1 MATTSF
7 LGSAVALPAALSV
20 RELKGV
26 SSSISTAKVGLT
38 VRANGTATD
47 EEYQKVESRRS
58 LLKMAA
64 VVVAGSAFS
73 AAAAGNANAGLV
85 EDLLAKSA
93 ANKDLNDK
101 KRLATSG
108 ANTARAYTVL
118 FGTCKAPENFTGCE
132 DLAKKKEVKFLTE
145 DINLECEGKDKFKC
159 GSNVFWKWGK

>member
-64 VVVAGSAFS
+64 VVVAGTAFS
-73 AAAAGNANAGLV
+73 AAAPGNANAGLV

-93 ANKDLNDK
+93 ANKVC
-101 KRLATSG
+101 
-108 ANTARAYTVL
+108 VL
-118 FGTCKAPENFTGCE
+118 FTCFSLIKVRN
-132 DLAKKKEVKFLTE
+132 
-145 DINLECEGKDKFKC
+145 
-159 GSNVFWKWGK
+159 